1 MIEVE
6 TSFSREMAQTPI
18 FNPLIPGVNFPKRD
32 YTEYM
37 LFCMKSRL
45 EPILYQLLGDDF
57 TITFLL
63 RPQESRLKNIL
74 FLVVEYKD
82 KILSQEDKAEIKN
95 ILGEHLKEM
104 RNNYFSYVLMFDTN
118 MPLKVNSAMPDLPS
132 SWIQRVFP
140 FYFKAK
146 KTEWM
151 QKWWNENV
159 EDLFLFDPAT
169 GYLFVDLS
177 HFDSSG
183 VEILKTYENPVQEYE
198 TIPDYMTVYQEMMLQ
213 IAEDLKELYLK
224 GTIVCDMYFARDWNL
239 SKLYDTDISSE
250 QMLKNLEEAVKK
262 ELLIEDIEYE
272 NNFFEDATDLYDD
285 IDRYE
290 FYRKVDETFTYY
302 LLYDKID
309 RKLKKF
315 NPLKVEGLFQANWW
329 DARVRGMTK
338 FLLERQMGQK
348 WVWIT
353 PFDKSFNFK
362 DNKVQ
367 AHNISL
373 ALQPFLKGVPIIV
386 AGSSLAFPADNYEEL
401 FLLLNSAYYAKN
413 DGNGFI
419 QTIIIAYD
427 VQEIELIKMKLD
439 RIEDLKYSSFTYYR
453 NSDYNTCTI
462 SVLFEQST
470 LIGNQLENLLFGE

>member
-95 ILGEHLKEM
+95 ILGEHLKDM

-169 GYLFVDLS
+169 GYLFVL
-177 HFDSSG
+177 
-183 VEILKTYENPVQEYE
+183 VQSY
-198 TIPDYMTVYQEMMLQ
+198 
-213 IAEDLKELYLK
+213 
-224 GTIVCDMYFARDWNL
+224 
-239 SKLYDTDISSE
+239 
-250 QMLKNLEEAVKK
+250 
-262 ELLIEDIEYE
+262 
-272 NNFFEDATDLYDD
+272 
-285 IDRYE
+285 
-290 FYRKVDETFTYY
+290 
-302 LLYDKID
+302 
-309 RKLKKF
+309 
-315 NPLKVEGLFQANWW
+315 
-329 DARVRGMTK
+329 
-338 FLLERQMGQK
+338 
-348 WVWIT
+348 
-353 PFDKSFNFK
+353 
-362 DNKVQ
+362 
-367 AHNISL
+367 
-373 ALQPFLKGVPIIV
+373 
-386 AGSSLAFPADNYEEL
+386 
-401 FLLLNSAYYAKN
+401 
-413 DGNGFI
+413 
-419 QTIIIAYD
+419 
-427 VQEIELIKMKLD
+427 
-439 RIEDLKYSSFTYYR
+439 
-453 NSDYNTCTI
+453 
-462 SVLFEQST
+462 
-470 LIGNQLENLLFGE
+470 